1 MWRLGAPIARGYSG
15 RARAGARLA
24 WLRPRFEFAKEPGE
38 AMKSSVTRIA
48 VAAAFGL
55 AAAAALAGEITLFEN
70 PGFQGRRMTLRGTTP
85 DLDRTNFN
93 DRAESVIVRDGV
105 WEVCT
110 DARFSGRCVRLQPG
124 EYASLDGSL
133 NNRISSARE
142 VAQYTP
148 PPAVAGPGYGGP
160 ARAVLYEGQG
170 FRGRSF
176 EMQRDVVRNL
186 DRTSFND
193 RAASL
198 RVFGGYWIF
207 CSDANFEGDCRT
219 FGPGEYP
226 DLPGG
231 LNRRISSGRR
241 IADRY
246 PYGGAPNW
254 GR

>member
-1 MWRLGAPIARGYSG
+1 MNNP
-15 RARAGARLA
+15 
-24 WLRPRFEFAKEPGE
+24 
-38 AMKSSVTRIA
+38 VTRIA
-48 VAAAFGL
+48 VAAVFGL
-55 AAAAALAGEITLFEN
+55 AATAVLAGEIILYEN
-70 PGFQGRRMTLRGTTP
+70 PGFQGRSMTLRGTTP
-85 DLDRTNFN
+85 DLDRTQFN
-93 DRAESVIVRDGV
+93 DRAESIVVRDGV

-124 EYASLDGSL
+124 EYPNLQGDL

-148 PPAVAGPGYGGP
+148 PPPVAAPAPGPGYGGP
-160 ARAVLYEGQG
+160 ARAVLYEGEG

-176 EMQRDVVRNL
+176 ELQRDVVRNL
-186 DRTSFND
+186 DRTNFND

-198 RVFGGYWIF
+198 RVYSGYWIF

-219 FGPGEYP
+219 FGPGDYP
-226 DLPGG
+226 DLPGD

-246 PYGGAPNW
+246 PYGGAPSW

>member
-1 MWRLGAPIARGYSG
+1 
-15 RARAGARLA
+15 
-24 WLRPRFEFAKEPGE
+24 
-38 AMKSSVTRIA
+38 MKHSVTRIA
-48 VAAAFGL
+48 LAAAFGF
-55 AAAAALAGEITLFEN
+55 AATAVLAGEIILYEQ
-70 PGFQGRRMTLRGTTP
+70 PGFQGRRMTLRGTTSN
-85 DLDRTNFN
+85 LDRTQFN
-93 DRAESVIVRDGV
+93 DRAESIVVREGV

-110 DARFSGRCVRLQPG
+110 DAHFGGRCVRLQPG
-124 EYASLDGSL
+124 EYPNLQGGVND
-133 NNRISSARE
+133 RISSARE

-148 PPAVAGPGYGGP
+148 PPQQGYAPPPSGGP

-176 EMQRDVVRNL
+176 ELQRDVVRNL
-186 DRTSFND
+186 DRTNFND

-198 RVFGGYWIF
+198 RVFSGYWIF

-226 DLPGG
+226 DLPGD
-231 LNRRISSGRR
+231 LNHRVSSGRR

>member
-1 MWRLGAPIARGYSG
+1 
-15 RARAGARLA
+15 
-24 WLRPRFEFAKEPGE
+24 
-38 AMKSSVTRIA
+38 MKNTVTRIA
-48 VAAAFGL
+48 VAAVFGL
-55 AAAAALAGEITLFEN
+55 TATAVLAGEIILYEN

-85 DLDRTNFN
+85 DLDRTQFN
-93 DRAESVIVRDGV
+93 DRAESIVVRDGV

-110 DARFSGRCVRLQPG
+110 DARFAGRCVRLQPG
-124 EYASLDGSL
+124 EYPNLQGDL

-142 VAQYTP
+142 VAQYAP
-148 PPAVAGPGYGGP
+148 PPPPVASPGPGPGYGGP
-160 ARAVLYEGQG
+160 ARAVLYEGEG
-170 FRGRSF
+170 FRGRAF
-176 EMQRDVVRNL
+176 ELQRDVVRNL
-186 DRTSFND
+186 DRTNFND

-198 RVFGGYWIF
+198 RVYSGYWIF

-226 DLPGG
+226 DLPGN

-241 IADRY
+241 IADQY

>member
-1 MWRLGAPIARGYSG
+1 
-15 RARAGARLA
+15 
-24 WLRPRFEFAKEPGE
+24 
-38 AMKSSVTRIA
+38 MKSVARIA
-48 VAAAFGL
+48 VAATFAF
-55 AAAAALAGEITLFEN
+55 AATAVMAGEIILYEN

-85 DLDRTNFN
+85 DLDRTQFN
-93 DRAESVIVRDGV
+93 DRAESIVVREGV

-124 EYASLDGSL
+124 EYPSLDGSL
-133 NNRISSARE
+133 NSRISSARE
-142 VAQYTP
+142 IAQYAP
-148 PPAVAGPGYGGP
+148 PPPVAGPGGP
-160 ARAVLYEGQG
+160 ARAVLYEGEG

-176 EMQRDVVRNL
+176 ELQRDVVRNL

-193 RAASL
+193 RASSL

-219 FGPGEYP
+219 FGPGDYP
-226 DLPGG
+226 DLPGD

>member
-1 MWRLGAPIARGYSG
+1 
-15 RARAGARLA
+15 
-24 WLRPRFEFAKEPGE
+24 
-38 AMKSSVTRIA
+38 MKHSVTRIA
-48 VAAAFGL
+48 VAAALGL
-55 AAAAALAGEITLFEN
+55 AATAVLAGEITLYEN

-93 DRAESVIVRDGV
+93 DRAESIIVRDGV

-124 EYASLDGSL
+124 EYPNLQGDL
-133 NNRISSARE
+133 NNRISSVRE

-148 PPAVAGPGYGGP
+148 PPPPVPAPGYGGPGPGGP
-160 ARAVLYEGQG
+160 ARAVLYEGEG

-176 EMQRDVVRNL
+176 ELQRDVVRNL
-186 DRTSFND
+186 DRTNFND

-198 RVFGGYWIF
+198 RVFSGYWIF

-226 DLPGG
+226 DLPGD

-246 PYGGAPNW
+246 PYGGAPSW

>member
-1 MWRLGAPIARGYSG
+1 
-15 RARAGARLA
+15 
-24 WLRPRFEFAKEPGE
+24 
-38 AMKSSVTRIA
+38 MKSSVTRIA

-55 AAAAALAGEITLFEN
+55 AATAALAGEIILYEN
-70 PGFQGRRMTLRGTTP
+70 PGFQGRQMTLRGTTP
-85 DLDRTNFN
+85 DLDRTQFN
-93 DRAESVIVRDGV
+93 DRAESIIVRDGV

-110 DARFSGRCVRLQPG
+110 DARFSGQCVRLQPG
-124 EYASLDGSL
+124 EYPSLDGSL
-133 NNRISSARE
+133 NKRISSARE
-142 VAQYTP
+142 IAQAAP
-148 PPAVAGPGYGGP
+148 PPPVAGPGYGGP
-160 ARAVLYEGQG
+160 ARAVLFEGEG

-176 EMQRDVVRNL
+176 ELQRDVVRNL
-186 DRTSFND
+186 DRTDFND

-198 RVFGGYWIF
+198 RVYSGYWIF

-219 FGPGEYP
+219 FGPGDYP
-226 DLPGG
+226 DLPGD

>member
-1 MWRLGAPIARGYSG
+1 
-15 RARAGARLA
+15 
-24 WLRPRFEFAKEPGE
+24 
-38 AMKSSVTRIA
+38 MKNSVTRIA
-48 VAAAFGL
+48 AAAVFGL
-55 AAAAALAGEITLFEN
+55 AATSVLAGEITLYEN

-85 DLDRTNFN
+85 DLDRTQFN
-93 DRAESVIVRDGV
+93 DRAESIVVREGV

-110 DARFSGRCVRLQPG
+110 DARFGGRCVRLQPG
-124 EYASLDGSL
+124 EYPNLQGEL
-133 NNRISSARE
+133 NSRISSARE

-148 PPAVAGPGYGGP
+148 PPPPVAAPGPGPGGP
-160 ARAVLYEGQG
+160 ARAVLYEGEG

-176 EMQRDVVRNL
+176 ELQRDVARNL
-186 DRTSFND
+186 DRTNFND

-198 RVFGGYWIF
+198 RVYSGYWIF

-226 DLPGG
+226 SLPGN

-241 IADRY
+241 IADQY
-246 PYGGAPNW
+246 PYRGAPNW